1 MAVTTIGKPVPRIE
15 GASKVT
21 GGERYAADVTIP
33 GSLTA
38 RVLRATVPHA
48 RLRRVDTSRA
58 AALPGVYAVLTG
70 ADISSIFVGQ
80 RLKDMPILA
89 IDRVR
94 FAGEGIAAVAAE
106 SAEIAEEALGL
117 IDVDYEELP
126 AVFDPIEAMG
136 PGAPIL
142 HDDPS
147 RYKNAPELPAGVP
160 NLQGYNEMEHGDLDA
175 ALAQADRVFEHT
187 FRTQLTHHGYLEP
200 HACTARVN
208 ADGTVEVWASNKWPY
223 VLRGWLAED
232 LGIPTN
238 RIKVHILSVGGD
250 FGGKSGLLDV
260 PLCVLLAQRAGRPVK
275 LVLTYAEE
283 LISAARRHPA
293 VITLR
298 TGVKNDGTL
307 TAIHAKTVF
316 GGGGYGAFKMSPQ
329 VTVAGARQVAS
340 CYRVP
345 AIRIENSAV
354 YTNHAPCTQT
364 RSPGAPQ
371 VNFAVESQ
379 MDLIARE
386 LGMDPVDL
394 RMKNLLREG
403 DPAPLG
409 QKWEH
414 IRVRETLERAVEASS
429 WGQPKPSPNYGRGVA
444 VYERAAA
451 SGKSSARITI
461 DPSGDVVLD
470 IGTPD
475 VGPGIATVCQ
485 QVVTE
490 TLGVGLDRVRVRA
503 DDTDSVPYDAGTG
516 GSKSTNST
524 GHAAHRAA
532 LAARDALAA
541 VAAQQLGAAP
551 GQVHL
556 EEGRFVGPDGREVSL
571 GEAAAAASSG
581 GAYSQLVEFEPPTQP
596 PVTSFC
602 AQVAE
607 VEVDPDT
614 GRVVVK
620 RLITAH
626 DVGTIINDIAHQG
639 QIDGGLVQGQGFAL
653 MEETPLD
660 DGRVS
665 TVNLGDFKLP
675 TIMDIPE
682 LTTVLLDNPT
692 GPAPFHGKA
701 IGEIPNVPT
710 ASAIA
715 NAVYDAVG
723 VRIYELPITPEAVIA
738 GMKGRDSAGA

>member
-1 MAVTTIGKPVPRIE
+1 MVLTTIGKPVPRIE
-15 GASKVT
+15 GAAKVT
-21 GGERYAADVTIP
+21 GGERYAADITLP
-33 GSLTA
+33 GSLIA
-38 RVLRATVPHA
+38 RVLRSAVPHA
-48 RLRRVDTSRA
+48 RLRRVDASRA
-58 AALPGVYAVLTG
+58 RALPGVHAVLTG
-70 ADISSIFVGQ
+70 ADIPTIFVGQ

-89 IDRVR
+89 VDRVR
-94 FAGEGIAAVAAE
+94 FAGEAIAAVAAE
-106 SAEIAEEALGL
+106 TAEIADEALGL
-117 IDVDYEELP
+117 IEVDYEELP
-126 AVFDPIEAMG
+126 AVFDPIEAMA

-147 RYKNAPELPAGVP
+147 QYKNAPELPAGVP
-160 NLQGYNEMEHGDLDA
+160 NLQGYNLLERGDLDA
-175 ALAQADRVFEHT
+175 AFAQADRVFEHT

-200 HACTARVN
+200 HACVARVN
-208 ADGTVEVWASNKWPY
+208 ADRTVEVWASNKWPY
-223 VLRGWLAED
+223 VLRNWLAED
-232 LGIPTN
+232 LGIPASQ
-238 RIKVHILSVGGD
+238 IKVHILSVGGD
-250 FGGKSGLLDV
+250 FGGKAGLLDV
-260 PLCVLLAQRAGRPVK
+260 PLCVLLAQRADRPVK

-283 LISAARRHPA
+283 LQSAARRHPA

-298 TGVKNDGTL
+298 TGVRNDGTL
-307 TAIHAKTVF
+307 VAIHAQAVF

-354 YTNHAPCTQT
+354 YTNHPPCTQT
-364 RSPGAPQ
+364 RSPGGPQ

-386 LGMDPVDL
+386 LGMDPVEFRL
-394 RMKNLLREG
+394 KNLLREG
-403 DPAPLG
+403 DASPLG

-414 IRVRETLERAVEASS
+414 IRVQETLERAIEASS
-429 WGQPKPSPNYGRGVA
+429 WGQPKPSPHYGRGVA
-444 VYERAAA
+444 VYERSAA
-451 SGKSSARITI
+451 SGKSSARIHI
-461 DPSGDVVLD
+461 DRGGAVILD

-485 QVVTE
+485 QIVAE
-490 TLGVGLDRVRVRA
+490 ALGVGLDRVRVRA

-532 LAARDALAA
+532 LEARDALTA
-541 VAAQQLGAAP
+541 VAAQRLGCTVE
-551 GQVHL
+551 QVRI
-556 EEGRFVGPDGREVSL
+556 EEGRFVGPDGRDVPL
-571 GEAAAAASSG
+571 GEAAAAASG
-581 GAYSQLVEFEPPTQP
+581 GDSYSRLVEFEPPPQP

-602 AQVAE
+602 VQVAE
-607 VEVDPDT
+607 VEVDPHT
-614 GRVVVK
+614 GQVQVR
-620 RLITAH
+620 RHITAH

-653 MEETPLD
+653 MVETPIE

-665 TVNLGDFKLP
+665 TANLGDFKLP
-675 TIMDIPE
+675 TTMDIPE

-715 NAVYDAVG
+715 NAVYDAIG
-723 VRIYELPITPEAVIA
+723 VRIFELPIAPEAVIK
-738 GMKGRDSAGA
+738 GMRG